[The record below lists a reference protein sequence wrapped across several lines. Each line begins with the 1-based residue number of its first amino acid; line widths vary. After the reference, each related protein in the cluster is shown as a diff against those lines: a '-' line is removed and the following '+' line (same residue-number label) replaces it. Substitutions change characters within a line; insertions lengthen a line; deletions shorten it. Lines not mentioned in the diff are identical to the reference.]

1 MPVPWLQLID
11 AALGVANFARGRK
24 ATPPQDELAQQQLQP
39 GSQVPGGLEARLA
52 GVVVA
57 ALREAFDRDSRRLEL
72 EREQL
77 AAERQRAERAM
88 RLEVQ
93 RQAVDREI
101 GRLRLLA
108 GVAVTAWIGTLVLSA
123 RLVAGGLGARVSL
136 GVGWLFLLGATAA
149 SFLAQSRAAAAV
161 DAMAIGNE
169 AHSGAIGSSAAAG
182 FALWLLLGGFV
193 LVGVAAL
200 LA

>member
-11 AALGVANFARGRK
+11 AAMGVANFARGRK
-24 ATPPQDELAQQQLQP
+24 GPPQDDLAQQVQP
-39 GSQVPGGLEARLA
+39 GSAAATGIEARLA

-57 ALREAFDRDSRRLEL
+57 ALREAFDRDSHRLEL

-88 RLEVQ
+88 RLELQ
-93 RQAVDREI
+93 RHAVDREI

-108 GVAVTAWIGTLVLSA
+108 GLAVTAWFATLLLST
-123 RLVAGGLGARVSL
+123 RLIAGGVAARVSL

-149 SFLAQSRAAAAV
+149 SFVAQSHAAAAG
-161 DAMAIGNE
+161 DALALAAEPRAGGGE
-169 AHSGAIGSSAAAG
+169 TSAAGAS
-182 FALWLLLGGFV
+182 ALWLLLCGLV

-200 LA
+200 TSM

>member
-24 ATPPQDELAQQQLQP
+24 VQPPPDELSQQLE
-39 GSQVPGGLEARLA
+39 SGGRAPAGIEARLA

-57 ALREAFDRDSRRLEL
+57 ALKEAFDRDSRRLEL
-72 EREQL
+72 ERDQL
-77 AAERQRAERAM
+77 AAERQRAERAL
-88 RLEVQ
+88 RLELQ
-93 RQAVDREI
+93 RQAADREI

-108 GVAVTAWIGTLVLSA
+108 GVAVIVWIGTLVLST
-123 RLVAGGLGARVSL
+123 RLIAGGLGARASL
-136 GVGWLFLLGATAA
+136 GLGWLFLLGAIAA
-149 SFLAQSRAAAAV
+149 SFVAQSRAAAAV
-161 DAMAIGNE
+161 ESAAGDSTLGP
-169 AHSGAIGSSAAAG
+169 IGSSAAGALT
-182 FALWLLLGGFV
+182 LWLLLCGFV

>member
-24 ATPPQDELAQQQLQP
+24 APPPDDPVQQLQP
-39 GSQVPGGLEARLA
+39 GSQLPGGLEARLA

-88 RLEVQ
+88 RLELQ
-93 RQAVDREI
+93 RQAADREI

-108 GVAVTAWIGTLVLSA
+108 GVALIAWIGTLLLSP
-123 RLVAGGLGARVSL
+123 RLIAGGLGARVSL
-136 GVGWLFLLGATAA
+136 GAGWLFLLGATAA
-149 SFLAQSRAAAAV
+149 SFAAQSRAAAAV
-161 DAMAIGNE
+161 DGLTTGADE
-169 AHSGAIGSSAAAG
+169 RSGAIGSGLAG
-182 FALWLLLGGFV
+182 ALALWLLLCGLV
-193 LVGVAAL
+193 LVGAAAL

>member
-24 ATPPQDELAQQQLQP
+24 APPPDEVAGPLQP
-39 GSQVPGGLEARLA
+39 GSPLPGGLEARLA

-88 RLEVQ
+88 RLELQ
-93 RQAVDREI
+93 RQAADREI

-108 GVAVTAWIGTLVLSA
+108 GGALTAWIGTLLLSA
-123 RLVAGGLGARVSL
+123 RLIAGGLGARISL

-149 SFLAQSRAAAAV
+149 SFAAQSHAAAAV
-161 DAMAIGNE
+161 DGLATADERRPVAG
-169 AHSGAIGSSAAAG
+169 GSSPAG
-182 FALWLLLGGFV
+182 VLALWLLLCGLA
-193 LVGVAAL
+193 LVGAAAL
-200 LA
+200 LT